1 MKKHLS
7 QVHQIINQNDF
18 LEIII
23 NLVTDP
29 PPKHQSLL
37 EPSQTFD
44 TSIENGDLISLSY
57 INSYYIYIS
66 HFRRFKRIVILVT
79 GI

>member
-57 INSYYIYIS
+57 INLYYIS